1 MVAALGRARTLSGKE
16 MKRARARSVDLGQAP
31 QKPRMPLWPVYDPD
45 LSRPRQL
52 QKIAWELL
60 EDPSASKASKAISL
74 FIMGVIV
81 LSVFSFLLAAEF
93 APPCEWAPPA
103 YDPDVS
109 AAPRFYASRLP
120 FAPGDHRRCGGP
132 GARLGIAMG
141 AETIEA
147 FCIITFTV
155 EYALRFLLCSVAMR
169 RRAFVLQTLNLI
181 DLVAILPWYVER
193 VVMAAG
199 ATAELGFLSVL
210 RLVRVVR
217 VFKMSRNFQGFGV
230 LSRTLLRSST
240 ALYLLFVFILTLL
253 IVFSTLMY
261 QFEGPEG
268 PTTYYDA
275 ERSQYLR
282 RDGTPSPFRSIPESI
297 YWCITTMTT
306 VGYGD
311 QVPITV
317 LGRTVAVVCMLLG
330 LVVLSLPIT
339 IIGSNFEEE
348 LREHHRVA
356 SRTRRAARRK
366 QIAVDAA
373 DRGEGPSDAVP
384 GYDDAAELLR
394 DYRSNCSAELGGVS
408 KRRTEELAD
417 NVGRVLRQSSVF
429 RKGTAAAAARERAA
443 REWHATIAAV
453 GGGRGEGAA
462 GWPGAAGAGAAA
474 PDLSKVAAEDQSIA
488 ACAKAMLAAEALRA
502 PPRGVDPDA
511 VVACGD
517 AAEAE
522 GAG

>member
-1 MVAALGRARTLSGKE
+1 MA
-16 MKRARARSVDLGQAP
+16 
-31 QKPRMPLWPVYDPD
+31 
-45 LSRPRQL
+45 
-52 QKIAWELL
+52 
-60 EDPSASKASKAISL
+60 
-74 FIMGVIV
+74 VIV

-373 DRGEGPSDAVP
+373 DRGEG
-384 GYDDAAELLR
+384 
-394 DYRSNCSAELGGVS
+394 
-408 KRRTEELAD
+408 RRTRCPATTTPPSCCATTA
-417 NVGRVLRQSSVF
+417 RTAPPSS
-429 RKGTAAAAARERAA
+429 AASRSGAPRSSPTTSAASSASR
-443 REWHATIAAV
+443 TSS
-453 GGGRGEGAA
+453 GRGRPPPPRASAPPGSGTRRSRRWAA
-462 GWPGAAGAGAAA
+462 DEVRARRAGRARRA
-474 PDLSKVAAEDQSIA
+474 
-488 ACAKAMLAAEALRA
+488 RA
-502 PPRGVDPDA
+502 PRRPT
-511 VVACGD
+511 
-517 AAEAE
+517 
-522 GAG
+522 